1 MFPRYARWSSPS
13 ISRFARSFHSLRSAF
28 YSLRSI
34 FLLASLDA
42 VVLSLR
48 SVFLLASLGAFFSL
62 RSVFL
67 LAQWHPEIS
76 HHAPGV
82 PLILVGT
89 KLDLRDDP
97 LTLAKMRERRF
108 TPVTYAQG
116 SACAR
121 EIGAVKYLEASSL
134 TQQGL
139 KNVFDEAIKTVLA
152 PQGTSQGASQ
162 GGVKKRKKK
171 DCVVL

>member
-1 MFPRYARWSSPS
+1 MSRPAR
-13 ISRFARSFHSLRSAF
+13 
-28 YSLRSI
+28 
-34 FLLASLDA
+34 
-42 VVLSLR
+42 
-48 SVFLLASLGAFFSL
+48 
-62 RSVFL
+62 
-67 LAQWHPEIS
+67 QWHPEIS

-152 PQGTSQGASQ
+152 PQGTSQGAGQ
-162 GGVKKRKKK
+162 GVKKRKKK